1 MVGVYKVQQS
11 VWLGTFS
18 SILSTDYPTN
28 MKTSFILL
36 CLALYV
42 AAVFADCDPDG
53 NGMPSCS
60 GSDNSKYRNFWDPT
74 HYWVCQ
80 GGSAVSVACEII
92 GGFDQAT
99 SQCIT
104 WDKWTWVPPCPA
116 T

>member
-1 MVGVYKVQQS
+1 
-11 VWLGTFS
+11 
-18 SILSTDYPTN
+18 